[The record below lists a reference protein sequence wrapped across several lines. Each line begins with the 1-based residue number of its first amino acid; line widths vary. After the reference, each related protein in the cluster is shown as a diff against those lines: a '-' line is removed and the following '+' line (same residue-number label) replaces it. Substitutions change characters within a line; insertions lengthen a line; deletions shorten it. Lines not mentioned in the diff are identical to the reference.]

1 VSYSGKRKVAR
12 RRFLQGLGVAT
23 GAVVIGTMLGEDDTL
38 SDGIFPITLQLGW
51 LSSNGVIGELVA
63 DELGYFAE
71 AGLSLKI
78 VPGGPN
84 IDGVGSVVSA
94 QANLGSVSSSPSLI
108 LARAAGLPIKC
119 IAVGFQRHPF
129 TYFSLKGNPVY
140 SPKDLIG
147 KTVATQGTARIL
159 LRALLAQ
166 HNIAEEDVNVTVMGG
181 DTAAL
186 MTGQVDVVT
195 GWNSNMN
202 ALSILGDE
210 RVEMS
215 LWDAGF
221 QLYAN
226 PYYVTDKMLL
236 RHRDKIEATIRVIA
250 KGWGWVYENPEKA
263 VEILVSRYPNL
274 DKQTELHAVKL
285 ISDFS
290 FNENTAQ
297 NGWGTMAPAVW
308 RAQIDAYDKLDQFE
322 GDPPKLEDLMTLSIL
337 EATAADRPKY
347 GKKA

>member
-1 VSYSGKRKVAR
+1 MVYRRKRKIAR
-12 RRFLQGLGVAT
+12 RRFLQGIGVAA
-23 GAVVIGTMLGEDDTL
+23 GAVVIGTMWNDEDTPADNM
-38 SDGIFPITLQLGW
+38 FPVTLQLGW
-51 LSSNGVIGELVA
+51 LASNGIIGEVVA
-63 DELGYFAE
+63 DELGYFAD

-129 TYFSLKGNPVY
+129 TYFSLKGNPVHT
-140 SPKDLIG
+140 PRDLIG

-195 GWNSNMN
+195 GWSSNMN
-202 ALSILGDE
+202 ALAILGDE
-210 RVEMS
+210 RIEMS

-226 PYYVTDKMLL
+226 PYYVTDKILL
-236 RHRDKIEATIRVIA
+236 RHRSKIEATIRVIA

-263 VEILVSRYPNL
+263 VEILVKRYPNL
-274 DKQTELHAVKL
+274 DTQIELSAVKL
-285 ISDFS
+285 ITDFS

-308 RAQIDAYDKLDQFE
+308 QAQIDAYDRLGQFE
-322 GDPPKLEDLMTLSIL
+322 GAPPKLEDLMTLSIL

-347 GKKA
+347 GKKL